1 MQAPACHPNEAGS
14 RPGREAATEEGIWG
28 AETGKGEERRWRR
41 GRVLIGGD
49 SRLLSLEAE
58 AEKAVTGCLGHGRF
72 ASVWLVTGIS
82 PKATGAR
89 AFADADAWWRATSR
103 EATAIVR
110 GRRSGAHTRAGW
122 NRGRGVGPGSYG
134 GGEARQESGFGIP
147 NP

>member
-1 MQAPACHPNEAGS
+1 M
-14 RPGREAATEEGIWG
+14 EE
-28 AETGKGEERRWRR
+28 

-49 SRLLSLEAE
+49 SLLLLSLEAE

-72 ASVWLVTGIS
+72 ASFSLVTGLT

-103 EATAIVR
+103 EATAIGT